1 MIAFEQLSC
10 ESGRNYYRALH
21 IVETVAKVRSC
32 LMLLDV
38 DTDGLIVKMFR
49 LFLNNIR

>member
-10 ESGRNYYRALH
+10 ESGRNCYRSVH
-21 IVETVAKVRSC
+21 IVGTVAKVRSS

-38 DTDGLIVKMFR
+38 DTDGLVVEMFR
-49 LFLNNIR
+49 LFLNNTG

>member
-21 IVETVAKVRSC
+21 IVETVAKVRSS
-32 LMLLDV
+32 LILLDV
-38 DTDGLIVKMFR
+38 DTDGLVVETFR
-49 LFLNNIR
+49 LFLNKIG